1 MINLTELISEAEK
14 KKPEWQ
20 AYFKKNKKRLEKMDL
35 QVQALHDEI
44 MERTDCLSCGNCC
57 RSLGP
62 RLTDKD
68 VERMAKSL
76 RMKSVDFI
84 RQYLKI
90 DEDKDMVFKSMPC
103 PFLGEDNYCAV
114 YEDRPKACREYPHT
128 DRRRFYQIYNL
139 TVKNA
144 ETCPVAF
151 EVLEKLKKM

>member
-139 TVKNA
+139 TIKNA

>member
-14 KKPEWQ
+14 KKPEWL

-44 MERTDCLSCGNCC
+44 MELTDCLSCGNCC

>member
-14 KKPEWQ
+14 KKPEWL

-76 RMKSVDFI
+76 RMKSVDFY
-84 RQYLKI
+84 Q
-90 DEDKDMVFKSMPC
+90 
-103 PFLGEDNYCAV
+103 AV
-114 YEDRPKACREYPHT
+114 SE
-128 DRRRFYQIYNL
+128 N
-139 TVKNA
+139 
-144 ETCPVAF
+144 
-151 EVLEKLKKM
+151 

>member
-14 KKPEWQ
+14 KKPEWL

>member
-14 KKPEWQ
+14 KKPEWL

-44 MERTDCLSCGNCC
+44 MGRTDCLSCGNCC